1 MNHRLAICISLPPVA
16 FVIAVAI
23 HACGLARAA
32 EPATRAAETSPSA
45 QPAPVRVDKKSGL
58 SDITFDTIKFEMVK
72 GGEFK
77 RSMLTKQIEDLTSKP
92 IRIRGYIFP
101 TFQQS
106 GLTQFVL
113 VRDNLECCFGPGAAL
128 YDCILVDMKE
138 GRSTDYTTRPIT
150 VEGVFDVQEVLD
162 PDGKHLAIYHLDG
175 ETVK

>member
-1 MNHRLAICISLPPVA
+1 MTGRLRLDSNRTTYALVA
-16 FVIAVAI
+16 LGCLV
-23 HACGLARAA
+23 ACGFARAA
-32 EPATRAAETSPSA
+32 ENASDSSAPKPKRAGHAD
-45 QPAPVRVDKKSGL
+45 V
-58 SDITFDTIKFEMVK
+58 TFDTIKFEMVK
-72 GGEFK
+72 GTPFK
-77 RSMLTKQIEDLTSKP
+77 RTMLTKQIEELVTQP